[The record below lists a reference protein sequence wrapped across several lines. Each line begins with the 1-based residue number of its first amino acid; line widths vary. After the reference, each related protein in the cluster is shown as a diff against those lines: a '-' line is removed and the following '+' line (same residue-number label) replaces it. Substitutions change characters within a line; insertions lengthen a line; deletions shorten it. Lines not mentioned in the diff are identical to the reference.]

1 VTARACARGVRLGEP
16 REFDEPGQRRSAA
29 RLAPV
34 AFVGAAL
41 AAGMVGGCGGIKA
54 PDLFIVQRTGSG
66 PSANLTLLVN
76 EEGGVRC
83 NGIARR
89 NGRAL
94 KLSDSQLVQARAIQE
109 ELQEPAADHTALAPG
124 PKAVLSYSVRDENGT
139 VRFADDSAGQPKVF
153 RQLAL
158 FVLQTAQGVCGLPE

>member
-1 VTARACARGVRLGEP
+1 VTPVAGARA
-16 REFDEPGQRRSAA
+16 
-29 RLAPV
+29 V
-34 AFVGAAL
+34 AFVGATL
-41 AAGMVGGCGGIKA
+41 AAGMLGGCGGIKA

-89 NGRAL
+89 NGRTL
-94 KLSDSQLVQARAIQE
+94 KLSDPQLVQARAIQE
-109 ELQEPAADHTALAPG
+109 NLQEPAAKHTSLAAG
-124 PKAVLSYSVRDENGT
+124 PKAVLRYYLRDENGT

-158 FVLQTAQGVCGLPE
+158 FVLQTAQSVCGLPE

>member
-1 VTARACARGVRLGEP
+1 MRVPARSVPAACALAGV
-16 REFDEPGQRRSAA
+16 
-29 RLAPV
+29 
-34 AFVGAAL
+34 
-41 AAGMVGGCGGIKA
+41 AAGLVLGGCGGVRA
-54 PDLFIVQRTGSG
+54 ADLFLLQRSG
-66 PSANLTLLVN
+66 NVAGAKLTLLVN

-109 ELQEPAADHTALAPG
+109 ELQEPAADHTELAPG